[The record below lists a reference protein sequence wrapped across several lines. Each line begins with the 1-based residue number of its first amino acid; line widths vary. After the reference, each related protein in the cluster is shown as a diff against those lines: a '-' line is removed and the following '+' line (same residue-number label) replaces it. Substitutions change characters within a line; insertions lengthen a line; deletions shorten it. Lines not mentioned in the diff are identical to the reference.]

1 MITPIAAAGLA
12 KAGETAVNLASNV
25 LLPPTKAH
33 PALPGFNKELLR
45 ETGRSSEIA
54 VPVDH
59 ELLALCSENRQQ
71 DFGKAIVGH
80 TVQVCD
86 PKGQV
91 ITGRVEKV
99 WMENG
104 QLQLLAGGQTFRL
117 SDLRAVYQTPQPSS
131 LRGITPKDGSMK

>member
-1 MITPIAAAGLA
+1 MTPITAVGLA
-12 KAGETAVNLASNV
+12 KAAEPAVALASNL
-25 LLPPTKAH
+25 LLPAAPTHAT
-33 PALPGFNKELLR
+33 LPGFQKELLR
-45 ETGRSSEIA
+45 ETGRSAEIA

-59 ELLALCSENRQQ
+59 ELLALCNESRQQ
-71 DFGKAIVGH
+71 DFGKAILGH

-86 PKGQV
+86 PKGQI

-104 QLQLLAGGQTFRL
+104 QLQLLAGGQAFRI
-117 SDLRAVYQTPQPSS
+117 SDLRAVYQTPQPTS